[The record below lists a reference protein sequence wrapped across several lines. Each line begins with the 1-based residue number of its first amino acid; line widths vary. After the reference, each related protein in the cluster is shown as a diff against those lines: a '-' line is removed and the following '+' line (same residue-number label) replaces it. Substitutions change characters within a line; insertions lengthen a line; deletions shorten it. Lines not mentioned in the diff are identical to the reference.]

1 MLLTLL
7 PISKVGLEN
16 TKELY
21 QLNGIMFGKNSAW
34 RVQFSYLKE
43 YFIQLSF
50 ASRQSE
56 SGEIC
61 LFFKKIVQNIL
72 VFMGKFLKESFF
84 FHF

>member
-1 MLLTLL
+1 MNLLLTFL

-21 QLNGIMFGKNSAW
+21 QLNGITFGKNNAW
-34 RVQFSYLKE
+34 RVQFSHLKE
-43 YFIQLSF
+43 DFIQLSF

-61 LFFKKIVQNIL
+61 LFFKK
-72 VFMGKFLKESFF
+72 K
-84 FHF
+84 